1 MKNNQDTVIFDI
13 LQDFVNQLSGKT
25 NHLNTNTI
33 SYGYVRHTVYAIKG
47 YLRFYGFM
55 IISDDLKDA
64 LTLPLIVKEEREP
77 LTRDQLHLILNN
89 QTGLK
94 RVLLN

>member
-33 SYGYVRHTVYAIKG
+33 SYGYVRHTVYG
-47 YLRFYGFM
+47 
-55 IISDDLKDA
+55 
-64 LTLPLIVKEEREP
+64 
-77 LTRDQLHLILNN
+77 N
-89 QTGLK
+89 
-94 RVLLN
+94 